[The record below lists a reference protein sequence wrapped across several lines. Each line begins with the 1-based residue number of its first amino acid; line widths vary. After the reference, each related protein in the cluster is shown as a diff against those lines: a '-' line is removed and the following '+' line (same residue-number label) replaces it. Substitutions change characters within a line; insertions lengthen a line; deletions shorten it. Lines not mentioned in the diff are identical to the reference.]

1 MLRLLKFILMLVIV
15 IGASVGGTMLFLS
28 KSSTSLASISTEAA
42 PNVEPAA
49 PMPAPIFAEL
59 EPFTVTLHG
68 ESRNRI
74 LYVAVTLRLAD
85 EASRKI
91 VSDYMPE
98 VRDRILKTLAAQS
111 TEQVQTPEGRAG
123 LVRALKAVLEMPFA
137 PQPTGPRVADVLF
150 TAFVVQ

>member
-28 KSSTSLASISTEAA
+28 KSGASLASFSADAQSTDVAA
-42 PNVEPAA
+42 PL
-49 PMPAPIFAEL
+49 PAPIFAEL

-74 LYVAVTLRLAD
+74 LYVAITLRLAD
-85 EASRKI
+85 EFSRKV

-111 TEQVQTPEGRAG
+111 TEQVQSPEGRAG
-123 LVRALKAVLEMPFA
+123 LVKALKAILETPFA

>member
-1 MLRLLKFILMLVIV
+1 MLRLLKFTLILVVV

-28 KSSTSLASISTEAA
+28 KSGTAMASFSADAQSAEVAA
-42 PNVEPAA
+42 PLPV
-49 PMPAPIFAEL
+49 PIFAEL

-85 EASRKI
+85 EFSRKV

-98 VRDRILKTLAAQS
+98 VRDRVLKTLAAQS
-111 TEQVQTPEGRAG
+111 AEQVQSPEGRTR
-123 LVRALKAVLEMPFA
+123 LVQTLKTALEAPFS